1 MSKKKIFLTV
11 QAFLC
16 VLITA
21 VLVIFTVRTCM
32 EGSAWQAAGH
42 PSDWIF
48 TREKAGRALL
58 AVLPLCCLSA
68 LMTIIGLVK
77 GIKDEDAEKPV
88 QHGPLAV
95 QAVQAGFAKQAGAG
109 PEKEE
114 QRVLLRRILM
124 AAAIVFIIMGILN
137 GGMKDVLV
145 KAIRVC
151 TECIGL
157 G

>member
-1 MSKKKIFLTV
+1 MPKKKIFLTV
-11 QAFLC
+11 QALLC

-21 VLVIFTVRTCM
+21 VLVIYTVRTCM

-58 AVLPLCCLSA
+58 AVLPLCCISA
-68 LMTIIGLVK
+68 IMTVIGLVK

-95 QAVQAGFAKQAGAG
+95 QAGFEKQSAAG

-114 QRVLLRRILM
+114 RRVLLRRILM
-124 AAAIVFIIMGILN
+124 AAAIVFIIMGIRKPGN
-137 GGMKDVLV
+137 SVGEK
-145 KAIRVC
+145 RPSSPP
-151 TECIGL
+151 
-157 G
+157 

>member
-68 LMTIIGLVK
+68 FMTIIGLVK

-95 QAVQAGFAKQAGAG
+95 QAVQAGFAKQAAAG

-114 QRVLLRRILM
+114 RRNLLRRILM

>member
-48 TREKAGRALL
+48 TREKAGRELL

-95 QAVQAGFAKQAGAG
+95 QAGFAKQSAAG

-114 QRVLLRRILM
+114 RRVLLRRILM
-124 AAAIVFIIMGILN
+124 AAAIVFIVMGVFN
-137 GGMKDVLV
+137 GSMKDVLV
-145 KAIRVC
+145 KAIRIC
-151 TECIGL
+151 TECVGL